1 MAYVWCEKES
11 GRQIVATVKFRVS
24 LITMVPA
31 LSISLSASNS
41 DLLVSVQNNG
51 TVYDVTDM
59 LILTHKQ
66 CSRQKFANQVK
77 YY

>member
-1 MAYVWCEKES
+1 MV
-11 GRQIVATVKFRVS
+11 TVKFRGS

-41 DLLVSVQNNG
+41 VSVLNQNNG

-59 LILTHKQ
+59 VILTHKQ

-77 YY
+77 Y